1 MLSHGFPFDAVQMPL
16 NCFDAAVPE
25 LRAARAARSDPAAAS
40 PPIGMKSLGGDARS
54 VTSRTVTPAD
64 AIGYSLSLPI
74 ATLVSRDR
82 LDESAEP
89 ERCGGAPASGRSRAR
104 AMQAL
109 RRKVA
114 ERAADGRFE
123 LYKIGIT
130 FDGPESRRQHGLP
143 LTVAD

>member
-1 MLSHGFPFDAVQMPL
+1 LKVLDQNVAIAAGFTPL
-16 NCFDAAVPE
+16 
-25 LRAARAARSDPAAAS
+25 AS
-40 PPIGMKSLGGDARS
+40 
-54 VTSRTVTPAD
+54 
-64 AIGYSLSLPI
+64 
-74 ATLVSRDR
+74 
-82 LDESAEP
+82 
-89 ERCGGAPASGRSRAR
+89 R

-143 LTVAD
+143 TAEEVQN

>member
-16 NCFDAAVPE
+16 NCFDGQFRSFERRVLPE
-25 LRAARAARSDPAAAS
+25 VIRQGIA
-40 PPIGMKSLGGDARS
+40 PIGMKSLGGDARS
-54 VTSRTVTPAD
+54 VTSRTVKPAD
-64 AIGYSLSLPI
+64 AISYSLSLPI
-74 ATLVSRDR
+74 ATLVSGIDSMKV
-82 LDESAEP
+82 LDQNVAVAAGFKP
-89 ERCGGAPASGRSRAR
+89 LAPR

-114 ERAADGRFE
+114 DRAADGRFE

-143 LTVAD
+143 LTIAD